1 MEPMALQ
8 GQLVLQALLVLQV
21 QQAQRVHKA
30 QQVQTVLMALMEP
43 LVLRDRQAQLVLQEL
58 LGLQVLQEQLV
69 LTVLMEPMVQLQ
81 PLPLARLRLELLVAV
96 QALPTA
102 VVPLL
107 LFLTSRSREELLA
120 QQALKVQL
128 VQTLLSRWGQL
139 LSVQAVLRREP
150 SVTTPRKTGLRVT
163 TVISG

>member
-1 MEPMALQ
+1 MELTEP
-8 GQLVLQALLVLQV
+8 LVLLALLVLPVQQV
-21 QQAQRVHKA
+21 QQEHKV
-30 QQVQTVLMALMEP
+30 QQVQTVQMALMEP
-43 LVLRDRQAQLVLQEL
+43 LVLRGQQVQLVLQEL
-58 LGLQVLQEQLV
+58 RALQAQQEQLV
-69 LTVLMEPMVQLQ
+69 LTVPMEPMAQLQ
-81 PLPLARLRLELLVAV
+81 RLLLAQLRLEPLVAV
-96 QALPTA
+96 PALPTA

-107 LFLTSRSREELLA
+107 LFLTSRSREEPLV

-128 VQTLLSRWGQL
+128 VQTPLLRWGQL